1 MKLKLS
7 DRERWLLFGTALVLI
22 FYLFYTFLLNPK
34 LSEIDSLNQKAGT
47 LNLDLKV
54 SKEKVKILQSLELL
68 PMEKIR
74 AKKTKEEQTLEA
86 LKYIT
91 GEISK
96 LDLKLLTLR
105 PRAEERAVGSAKAI
119 YFDLTFTGKYNTIYK
134 YMQAL
139 SKLPILILVD
149 SLTMSKSEGPDL
161 SVTMVVSVYY

>member
-7 DRERWLLFGTALVLI
+7 DRERWLLFGTALALV
-22 FYLFYTFLLNPK
+22 FYLFFTFLLNPK
-34 LSEIDSLNQKAGT
+34 LLEIDSLNQKAGS

-54 SKEKVKILQSLELL
+54 SKEKVRILQNLELL

-91 GEISK
+91 AEISK
-96 LDLKLLTLR
+96 LDLKLITLR
-105 PRAEERAVGSAKAI
+105 PRVEERVVGSAKAI

-134 YMQAL
+134 YMQSL

-149 SLTMSKSEGPDL
+149 SLTMTKSEGPNL